1 MVAATKQE
9 VMNYLDQM
17 DESNVFRVLL
27 YAKSLFSR
35 KKPQKSPYGKFKTAE
50 EYAEA
55 QKLWNEFEEMRKDL
69 TESSEQLPEDYDYKK
84 AAREAS
90 DFENASATVISP
102 EDFVTLMSETD

>member
-35 KKPQKSPYGKFKTAE
+35 KKPPKSPYGKFKTAE

-84 AAREAS
+84 AAREARWRKYES
-90 DFENASATVISP
+90 
-102 EDFVTLMSETD
+102 LG